1 MRPLAAPDF
10 PEAAAL
16 LHEGFPERPLAFWA
30 AALQRLQR
38 YGGNADA
45 GHPLGYFM
53 LDGARAVGIALTPA
67 SLRRRT
73 DGSMLR
79 VVSISSW
86 YVRADFRWRAA
97 LMLRSI
103 LSDPHSVYTDL
114 TPTPEVQRL
123 LPVLGMHAINRG
135 VAIHVLPL
143 MCLHPARGARVREL
157 AMDEP
162 WPHAGPP
169 SAMLHAH
176 RDLGCLPL
184 VLDAGGQ
191 QHLVVVR
198 RTAVRGVPAAQLVY
212 AQSQALLL
220 RHAGALARHLLARG
234 LLLWLRDT
242 RDAAHTA
249 SSVFRPRELW
259 FARGD
264 SFADSTDIFGSE
276 LCTILGPPC

>member
-1 MRPLAAPDF
+1 MRALAASDF

-45 GHPLGYFM
+45 AHPLGYFM
-53 LDGARAVGIALTPA
+53 LDGGRPVGIALTPA
-67 SLRRRT
+67 SMRLRV
-73 DGSMLR
+73 DGSSVRM
-79 VVSISSW
+79 VNISSW
-86 YVRADFRWRAA
+86 YVRPAFRWRAA
-97 LMLRSI
+97 LMLRGI
-103 LSDPHSVYTDL
+103 LADPHSIYTDL

-123 LPVLGMHAINRG
+123 LPLVGMHPMNRG
-135 VAIHVLPL
+135 VAIHLLPL
-143 MCLHPARGARVREL
+143 LALQPARGARVRDL
-157 AMDEP
+157 AEHEP
-162 WPHAGPP
+162 WPHPGPP
-169 SAMLHAH
+169 TAMLHAH

-184 VLDAGGQ
+184 VLEAGGQ

-198 RTAVRGVPAAQLVY
+198 RTTLRGLPAAQLVY
-212 AQSQALLL
+212 ARSQALLL

-234 LLLWLRDT
+234 MLLWLRST
-242 RDAAHTA
+242 REAAHTA

-264 SFADSTDIFGSE
+264 NFDDHTDIFGSE
-276 LCTILGPPC
+276 LCIILGAPC